1 MSLKLDHVVIAVD
14 DLDKAIQDYRSLG
27 FTVIPGGVH
36 ANRATHNA
44 LIAFS
49 DGTYIELLATTGDA
63 PLPNMIDFSRMLQD
77 GEGLAGFALSTQDIE
92 PEARRLQQEGFAVS
106 SVTEGS
112 RIKDRRTMEWKLAL
126 IEDGFAPFLIQDTTP
141 REWRVPDD
149 PAAIT
154 HQNRAVG
161 IPAVEY
167 VVRDMDVAVSH
178 FTHLLALPVPDS
190 PGSYN
195 EIGCIVLSRYDAYHS
210 QYATAEREKAMD
222 AALGSS
228 NFALFSIHLIREE
241 SNNDA
246 FTPDR
251 THGVWFHQRAS
262 SRR

>member
-1 MSLKLDHVVIAVD
+1 MPLKLDHVVIAVD
-14 DLDKAIQDYRSLG
+14 GLDKAIQDYRSLG

-49 DGTYIELLATTGDA
+49 DGTYIELLAATGDG
-63 PLPNMIDFSRMLQD
+63 PLPDMIDFSRMLQG

-92 PEARRLQQEGFAVS
+92 AEARRLQQEGFAVS
-106 SVTEGS
+106 DITEGS
-112 RIKDRRTMEWKLAL
+112 RIKDGRTMEWKLAL

-141 REWRVPDD
+141 REWRVPGD

-167 VVRDMDVAVSH
+167 AVRDMDVAVSY
-178 FTHLLALPVPDS
+178 FTHLLALPVPDYT
-190 PGSYN
+190 GSHH
-195 EIGCIVLSRYDAYHS
+195 EMGCIILSEYNAYHS
-210 QYATAEREKAMD
+210 MYAPAEREQAMD

-228 NFALFSIHLIREE
+228 DFALFSIHLNCEE
-241 SNNDA
+241 ANNDA
-246 FTPDR
+246 FPPDR
-251 THGVWFHQRAS
+251 THGVRFHQRAS
-262 SRR
+262 SRK